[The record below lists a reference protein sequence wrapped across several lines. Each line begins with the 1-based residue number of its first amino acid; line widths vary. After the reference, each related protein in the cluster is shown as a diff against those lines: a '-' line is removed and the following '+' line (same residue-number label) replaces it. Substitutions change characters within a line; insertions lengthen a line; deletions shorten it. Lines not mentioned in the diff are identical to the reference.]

1 GAQDQDRQRCLDAG
15 MDDFLT
21 KPVDMSALKHT
32 LTRWVTDEVLPGSDT
47 TGDRLDRS
55 EPATEAD
62 APVLDSS
69 RLDLLR
75 NLGPADGRGV
85 LAEAARAFRGE
96 VPASLAALD
105 LALTQRDDGA
115 LKGAAHKLKGGA
127 ANIGAAGAAAL
138 CAQLE
143 KLAPADAVRTGR
155 KLIDRL
161 ETELVK
167 VDAALERA
175 LGATS

>member
-1 GAQDQDRQRCLDAG
+1 
-15 MDDFLT
+15 
-21 KPVDMSALKHT
+21 
-32 LTRWVTDEVLPGSDT
+32 
-47 TGDRLDRS
+47 
-55 EPATEAD
+55 
-62 APVLDSS
+62 
-69 RLDLLR
+69 
-75 NLGPADGRGV
+75 V